1 MSTKFRKDR
10 LIKFTSVGVHKDD
23 LIFLLNG
30 HPIKRVGS
38 QGQTKNISISTQIS
52 AI

>member
-1 MSTKFRKDR
+1 MSTNSKDR

-30 HPIKRVGS
+30 HPIKIAF
-38 QGQTKNISISTQIS
+38 QGQQKYIY
-52 AI
+52 